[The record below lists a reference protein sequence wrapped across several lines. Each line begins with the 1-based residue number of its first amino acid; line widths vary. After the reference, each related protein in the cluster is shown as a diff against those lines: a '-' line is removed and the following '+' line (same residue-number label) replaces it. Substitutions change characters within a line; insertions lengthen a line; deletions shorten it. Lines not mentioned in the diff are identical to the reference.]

1 MSDAL
6 TPQNKPADEKKTAA
20 EKKAEKLNALPWQP
34 WKLNDLNTPVF
45 SGNASFASKEYKTPI
60 EPLFPDDEQQED
72 GDDAEPLSQF
82 QVDQNELQRLQL
94 QAQQQGHQQ
103 GFDAGQQQGYQA
115 GFQAGQEAGHLQG
128 VQEAQ
133 QQQAVLTE
141 HWQHLVTDFQQT
153 LDALDSVIASR
164 LMQMALTA
172 AKQVL
177 GQPPICDGSALL
189 NQIQQLIQQEP
200 MFKGKPQLR
209 VNPADFERVEQQLG
223 VTLSLHGWRLLAD
236 SQIHAG
242 GCKVSAEDGDMD
254 ASLATRWHELCRLA
268 APGDL

>member
-1 MSDAL
+1 MSDN
-6 TPQNKPADEKKTAA
+6 PMSDKPAPEKKTAEERNA
-20 EKKAEKLNALPWQP
+20 ERINALPWRP
-34 WKLNDLNTPVF
+34 GDLAVPVF
-45 SGNASFASKEYKTPI
+45 SKPD
-60 EPLFPDDEQQED
+60 EPLLADSEEEPDDGQ
-72 GDDAEPLSQF
+72 PKL
-82 QVDQNELQRLQL
+82 QVDQNELLNLQRR
-94 QAQQQGHQQ
+94 AEQQ
-103 GFDAGQQQGYQA
+103 GFQQGLEAGQKQGYAAGFQQGQEAGQQQGL
-115 GFQAGQEAGHLQG
+115 QEG
-128 VQEAQ
+128 Q

-141 HWQHLVTDFQQT
+141 HWQHMVSDFQQT

-172 AKQVL
+172 AKQII
-177 GQPPICDGSALL
+177 GQAPICDGSALL

-223 VTLSLHGWRLLAD
+223 ASLSMNSWRLLAD
-236 SQIHAG
+236 SQIHSG

>member
-1 MSDAL
+1 MSDDL
-6 TPQNKPADEKKTAA
+6 TPQNKPAGPKKSTA
-20 EKKAEKLNALPWQP
+20 EKKAEMLNALPWQP
-34 WKLNDLNTPVF
+34 WKLNDLNTPT
-45 SGNASFASKEYKTPI
+45 YKTPI
-60 EPLFPDDEQQED
+60 EPLFPEDEAESHEDLPQE
-72 GDDAEPLSQF
+72 
-82 QVDQNELQRLQL
+82 QVDHNELIRLQM
-94 QAQQQGHQQ
+94 QAQQQGHKE
-103 GFDAGQQQGYQA
+103 GYDAGQQQGYQA
-115 GFQAGQEAGHLQG
+115 GFQAGQEAGQLQG

-141 HWQHLVTDFQQT
+141 HWQHMVTDFQQT

>member
-1 MSDAL
+1 MSDDL
-6 TPQNKPADEKKTAA
+6 TPQDKPAEPKKSTA
-20 EKKAEKLNALPWQP
+20 EKKAEMLNALPWQP
-34 WKLNDLNTPVF
+34 WKLNDLNTP
-45 SGNASFASKEYKTPI
+45 SYKTPI
-60 EPLFPDDEQQED
+60 EPLFPEDEAESQGDLPQE
-72 GDDAEPLSQF
+72 
-82 QVDQNELQRLQL
+82 QVDHNELVRLQM
-94 QAQQQGHQQ
+94 QAQQQGHKE
-103 GFDAGQQQGYQA
+103 GYDAGHQQGYQA
-115 GFQAGQEAGHLQG
+115 GFQAGQEAGHVQG

-141 HWQHLVTDFQQT
+141 HWQHMVTDFQQT

>member
-6 TPQNKPADEKKTAA
+6 TPQDKPAEPKKSTA
-20 EKKAEKLNALPWQP
+20 EKKAEMLNALPWQP
-34 WKLNDLNTPVF
+34 WKLNDLNTPT
-45 SGNASFASKEYKTPI
+45 YKTPI
-60 EPLFPDDEQQED
+60 EPLFPDDEAENQED
-72 GDDAEPLSQF
+72 LPQE
-82 QVDQNELQRLQL
+82 QVDHNELMRLQM
-94 QAQQQGHQQ
+94 QAQQQGHKE
-103 GFDAGQQQGYQA
+103 GYDAGQQQGYQA
-115 GFQAGQEAGHLQG
+115 GFQAGQEAGQLQG

-133 QQQAVLTE
+133 QQQAILTE
-141 HWQHLVTDFQQT
+141 HWQHMVTDFQQT

-189 NQIQQLIQQEP
+189 NQIQQLISQEP

-236 SQIHAG
+236 NQIHAG

>member
-1 MSDAL
+1 MSD
-6 TPQNKPADEKKTAA
+6 KPFSDKIK
-20 EKKAEKLNALPWQP
+20 NLPWQP
-34 WKLNDLNTPVF
+34 WKLKDLTEPLT
-45 SGNASFASKEYKTPI
+45 KTAI
-60 EPLFPDDEQQED
+60 EPLFPE
-72 GDDAEPLSQF
+72 SQSDTGEVRSEMV
-82 QVDQNELQRLQL
+82 VDQTELQRLFQR
-94 QAQQQGHQQ
+94 AEQQGHQQ
-103 GFDAGQQQGYQA
+103 GYDQGQQQGYQA
-115 GFQAGQEAGHLQG
+115 GFTAGQEAGQAQG
-128 VQEAQ
+128 LQEAQ
-133 QQQAVLTE
+133 QQQQLLTD
-141 HWQHLVTDFQQT
+141 HWQLLVADFQQT

-177 GQPPICDGSALL
+177 GQAPICDGSALL
-189 NQIQQLIQQEP
+189 HQIQQLIQLEP

-209 VNPADFERVEQQLG
+209 VNPADFERVEHQLG

-236 SQIHAG
+236 NQIHSG